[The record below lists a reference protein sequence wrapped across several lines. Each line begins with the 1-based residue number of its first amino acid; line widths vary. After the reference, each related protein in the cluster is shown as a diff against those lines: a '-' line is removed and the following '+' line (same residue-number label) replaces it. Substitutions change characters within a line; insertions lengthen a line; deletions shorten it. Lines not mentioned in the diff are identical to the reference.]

1 MRSLD
6 FISGALFIHMQEVSR
21 EFKSTLEREI
31 GLDDI
36 STQNTYSSSKPS
48 ATSTPSSTTITED
61 SQAVVDLSE

>member
-1 MRSLD
+1 
-6 FISGALFIHMQEVSR
+6 MQEVSR

-36 STQNTYSSSKPS
+36 STQNTYNSSKPS

-61 SQAVVDLSE
+61 SQTVVDLSE